1 MERKILLPPAAA
13 PLLPPREQLRRFFLI
28 WTLKE
33 AYTKALGLGMG
44 FDFSRIEYDVPNDVV
59 RIDGKVPLGW
69 EFIRFELENT
79 VKDGDIEEYVG
90 VTARFVGE
98 EAGSSEGKVRTVSSP
113 GWIRVLDAKKFLST
127 AIEEL
132 TV

>member
-1 MERKILLPPAAA
+1 
-13 PLLPPREQLRRFFLI
+13 
-28 WTLKE
+28 
-33 AYTKALGLGMG
+33 MG

-79 VKDGDIEEYVG
+79 VKDGVIEEYVG

-98 EAGSSEGKVRTVSSP
+98 EAGSECKVRAAPSP
-113 GWIRVLDAKKFLST
+113 GWIRVLDAKKFLNT

-132 TV
+132 TI

>member
-1 MERKILLPPAAA
+1 MERKILLPPATA
-13 PLLPPREQLRRFFLI
+13 PSLPPREQLRRFFLI

-59 RIDGKVPLGW
+59 RIDGKAPLGW

-79 VKDGDIEEYVG
+79 VKDGVIEEYVG

-98 EAGSSEGKVRTVSSP
+98 EAGSECKVRAVSSP
-113 GWIRVLDAKKFLST
+113 GWIRVVDAKKFLNT

-132 TV
+132 TI